1 MRCTALV
8 IPLLVLVTAGCSSD
22 GGASPVSQSELRT
35 VTVSGAGVG
44 KTMSFT
50 CGPAAKVCT
59 HEITDAGSSV
69 GSFTQQVN
77 VPVGS
82 TVHVQ
87 VRGIGPMSCRI
98 ADATDKLDYVKVI
111 PEPGEMANCQYV
123 VE

>member
-1 MRCTALV
+1 MHRSA
-8 IPLLVLVTAGCSSD
+8 LLVPLAVLSVAGCSSY
-22 GGASPVSQSELRT
+22 GSASTAPQPELRT

-59 HEITDAGSSV
+59 HEITEADSSV
-69 GSFTQQVN
+69 GSFTQQVS

-82 TVHVQ
+82 TVRVQ

-98 ADATDKLDYVKVI
+98 ADATDNLDYVKVL
-111 PEPGEMANCQYV
+111 PEFGENADCQYV